1 VHHIFEQAPRVEQH
15 DSADHHGPTNH
26 EDKSSSDSDCVFQ
39 ITANRCVFGLS
50 ASFHILT
57 LTPLV
62 QAFIAAR
69 KFDRQQQFL
78 ANAFQI
84 RAPPRG

>member
-1 VHHIFEQAPRVEQH
+1 MHHTFDQASQVEQH
-15 DSADHHGPTNH
+15 ASTNHHGPTDH

-50 ASFHILT
+50 ADFHTLA

-62 QAFIAAR
+62 QAFIAAWQ
-69 KFDRQQQFL
+69 FDREQQFL
-78 ANAFQI
+78 ATAFQI
-84 RAPPRG
+84 RAPPQG